1 MRQLRNEHAA
11 HGHEGNPLLALHS
24 ARLLRLHP
32 FCSGRGTGTG
42 VPGTDVGAVNPFP
55 CRCSG
60 RTGYLETSL
69 ETVRKELAATQ
80 RQKSRLYELLELN
93 EYDIP
98 TFRER
103 MEAVRTKQAT
113 LERKEA
119 DTLRILQDAK
129 TADPAALAAKIKY
142 VLDHY
147 STSDAAQKNALLHS
161 VIQTVLYH
169 KEKKTKPT
177 TFYLDFV
184 LVPN

>member
-1 MRQLRNEHAA
+1 
-11 HGHEGNPLLALHS
+11 
-24 ARLLRLHP
+24 
-32 FCSGRGTGTG
+32 
-42 VPGTDVGAVNPFP
+42 
-55 CRCSG
+55 
-60 RTGYLETSL
+60 
-69 ETVRKELAATQ
+69 
-80 RQKSRLYELLELN
+80 
-93 EYDIP
+93 
-98 TFRER
+98 